1 MQKLLLADDSITI
14 QKVVEL
20 ILAEEGFEIKSVN
33 SGQEALD
40 AIESFQPDIILAD
53 VDMPN
58 MNGYQLSERIKT
70 NEATKHFPVILLTGA
85 FEPVDHELIQQVH
98 ADDFLVKPFES
109 QDLISKINAMLTASI
124 VSPMEEESIA
134 ETEAVVAEEGSVEED
149 LWSLEEIPET
159 AEMEGWAEEAV
170 DAGTE
175 QIMEAEEAVDTGIEQ
190 IMEAEEAVDTGIEQ
204 IMEAE
209 EAVDTGIEQIMEAEE
224 AVDAG
229 IEQIMEAEETVHFEA
244 DEVKEEIT
252 GMPDEPLEAMPQ
264 ATETAMPRMDVSEVS
279 IPSLDTVKNIIEH
292 AVNEKISAAVSS
304 DNVQKALIASL
315 DPHIKDILEKVLW
328 EVAPDLIEKTVKEM
342 LSGSLESLSQQVEK
356 VIWETVPDLA
366 ETMITKEIE
375 RIRSEF

>member
-20 ILAEEGFEIKSVN
+20 ILAEEGFEIRSVN
-33 SGQEALD
+33 NGQEALD

-70 NEATKHFPVILLTGA
+70 NEATKHVPVILLTGA

-98 ADDFLVKPFES
+98 ADDYLVKPFES
-109 QDLISKINAMLTASI
+109 QDLISKIHATLTASA
-124 VSPMEEESIA
+124 VPSAEEETIP
-134 ETEAVVAEEGSVEED
+134 ETEAVVAEEGFEEED

-159 AEMEGWAEEAV
+159 AEMEGWAEEAL
-170 DAGTE
+170 
-175 QIMEAEEAVDTGIEQ
+175 
-190 IMEAEEAVDTGIEQ
+190 
-204 IMEAE
+204 
-209 EAVDTGIEQIMEAEE
+209 
-224 AVDAG
+224 DAG
-229 IEQIMEAEETVHFEA
+229 IEQIMEAEEEVDFEA
-244 DEVKEEIT
+244 DEVKEETAGI
-252 GMPDEPLEAMPQ
+252 PEEPLEITPQAGTSEIAMPS
-264 ATETAMPRMDVSEVS
+264 AET
-279 IPSLDTVKNIIEH
+279 IKNIVEH
-292 AVNEKISAAVSS
+292 AVKERISEAVSS
-304 DNVQKALIASL
+304 DSIQKALIASL
-315 DPHIKDILEKVLW
+315 DPHIKDTLEKVLW

-366 ETMITKEIE
+366 ETMIIKEIE